1 MSTYIP
7 FEKVFQAFL
16 NKDGFSRKLE
26 LIRKQFNEVV
36 L

>member
-1 MSTYIP
+1 MSAYIP
-7 FEKVFQAFL
+7 FEKLFQAFL

-26 LIRKQFNEVV
+26 LIWKQLHESF